1 MVPAMLAAVQHAP
14 LVLVVENESG
24 SGSSLL
30 YSLEAAG
37 YRGQVVDQGQEAL
50 RIVEQMHPDLVLL
63 DLTLPDIS
71 GFEICRRIRMTA
83 APQPVVII
91 VTAKNQET
99 DRVAG
104 FEVGADDFV
113 TKPFSVR
120 ELMLRIQVRLH
131 ARRAPEEPSPAPAT
145 GENQGRVTIGPLEI
159 DSIGHHVYLHGAEIS
174 VSAQEMRL
182 LSFLANTP
190 GKMHARQELLSE
202 VWGYR
207 PDATSRTLDT
217 HIKRL
222 RDKLGKDAGMI
233 QTVHGVGYRLLPTA
247 SQSSPSVTAGARRR
261 R

>member
-1 MVPAMLAAVQHAP
+1 MLALAQHAP
-14 LVLVVENESG
+14 FVLVVENESG
-24 SGSSLL
+24 AGSSLL

-63 DLTLPDIS
+63 DLSLPDIS

-83 APQPVVII
+83 GPQPVVII

-120 ELMLRIQVRLH
+120 ELMLRIQVRLL
-131 ARRAPEEPSPAPAT
+131 ARRTPEEASASPLEP
-145 GENQGRVTIGPLEI
+145 ENQGHITIGPLEI
-159 DSIGHHVYLHGAEIS
+159 DSVGHHVLLHGRELNI
-174 VSAQEMRL
+174 SAQEMRL
-182 LSFLANTP
+182 LTFLANTP

-222 RDKLGKDAGMI
+222 RDKLGNDACMI
-233 QTVHGVGYRLLPTA
+233 QTVHGVGYRIIPPA
-247 SQSSPSVTAGARRR
+247 SSPAPSETTGARRR

>member
-1 MVPAMLAAVQHAP
+1 MVACMLASAQPAP
-14 LVLVVENESG
+14 LVLVVEDERG
-24 SGSSLL
+24 SGTSLS

-37 YRGQVVDQGQEAL
+37 YRVQAVGQGQEAL
-50 RIVEQMHPDLVLL
+50 RVVEQLHPDLVLL

-71 GFEICRRIRMTA
+71 GFEICRRIRMATG
-83 APQPVVII
+83 PQPVVII

-120 ELMLRIQVRLH
+120 ELMLRIQIRLQ
-131 ARRAPEEPSPAPAT
+131 ARRAPPLPSSATNPAD
-145 GENQGRVTIGPLEI
+145 GERVTLGPLEI
-159 DSIGHHVYLHGAEIS
+159 DTVGHHVYLHGQELS

-182 LSFLANTP
+182 LSYLANTP
-190 GKMHARQELLSE
+190 GKMHSRRELLCQ

-207 PDATSRTLDT
+207 ADATSRTLDT

-222 RDKLGKDAGMI
+222 RDKLGAEAGMI
-233 QTVHGVGYRLLPTA
+233 QTIHGVGYRLA
-247 SQSSPSVTAGARRR
+247 APSTQLRPPRSAGALRRR
-261 R
+261 

>member
-1 MVPAMLAAVQHAP
+1 MLAVDQQAP

-24 SGSSLL
+24 SGTSLL

-37 YRGQVVDQGQEAL
+37 YRGKVVDQGQEAL
-50 RIVEQMHPDLVLL
+50 RMVEQMHPDLVLL
-63 DLTLPDIS
+63 DLALPDIS
-71 GFEICRRIRMTA
+71 GFEICRRIRMA
-83 APQPVVII
+83 DGPQPVVII

-120 ELMLRIQVRLH
+120 ELMLRIQVRLQ
-131 ARRAPEEPSPAPAT
+131 ARRGSEKISSKPPKPES
-145 GENQGRVTIGPLEI
+145 QGHMTMGPLEI
-159 DSIGHHVYLHGAEIS
+159 DTVGHHVYLHGRELN

-182 LSFLANTP
+182 LTFLARTP

-233 QTVHGVGYRLLPTA
+233 QTLHGVGYRLIIPDPA
-247 SQSSPSVTAGARRR
+247 SATPASGRRR
-261 R
+261 RR

>member
-1 MVPAMLAAVQHAP
+1 MVTAMLALAQHAP
-14 LVLVVENESG
+14 LVLLVENESG
-24 SGSSLL
+24 SGASLL

-63 DLTLPDIS
+63 DLALPDIS

-83 APQPVVII
+83 SPQPVVII

-120 ELMLRIQVRLH
+120 ELMLRIQVRLQ
-131 ARRAPEEPSPAPAT
+131 ARRSSEDPRSPVPSP
-145 GENQGRVTIGPLEI
+145 ESQGRITIGPLEI
-159 DSIGHHVYLHGAEIS
+159 DSAGHHVYLHGRELN

-182 LSFLANTP
+182 LTFLAQIP

-222 RDKLGKDAGMI
+222 RDKLGNDASMI
-233 QTVHGVGYRLLPTA
+233 QTVHGVGYRLIPPVSAPANSAA
-247 SQSSPSVTAGARRR
+247 SATRRR

>member
-1 MVPAMLAAVQHAP
+1 MVPGMLAVAQEAP

-24 SGSSLL
+24 SGTSLL

-37 YRGQVVDQGQEAL
+37 YRGKLVGEGQEAL
-50 RIVEQMHPDLVLL
+50 RMVEQMHPDLVLL
-63 DLTLPDIS
+63 DLALPDIS
-71 GFEICRRIRMTA
+71 GFEICRRIRMTSS
-83 APQPVVII
+83 PQPVVII

-120 ELMLRIQVRLH
+120 ELMLRIQVRLQG
-131 ARRAPEEPSPAPAT
+131 RRSHEEPAASPANPES
-145 GENQGRVTIGPLEI
+145 GGRIVIGPLEI
-159 DSIGHHVYLHGAEIS
+159 DGVGHHVFLHDRELN

-182 LSFLANTP
+182 LTFLAQTP

-222 RDKLGKDAGMI
+222 RDKLGNDACMI
-233 QTVHGVGYRLLPTA
+233 QTVHGVGYRMIPPV
-247 SQSSPSVTAGARRR
+247 SSPTPSMGTQRRR
-261 R
+261 

>member
-1 MVPAMLAAVQHAP
+1 MLALAQHAP

-24 SGSSLL
+24 SGASLL

-63 DLTLPDIS
+63 DLALPDIS
-71 GFEICRRIRMTA
+71 GFEICRRIRMA
-83 APQPVVII
+83 AGPQPVVII

-120 ELMLRIQVRLH
+120 ELMLRIQVRLQ
-131 ARRAPEEPSPAPAT
+131 ARRTAEEPSSTPSQPE
-145 GENQGRVTIGPLEI
+145 GLGRTTIGPLEI
-159 DSIGHHVYLHGAEIS
+159 DSVGHHVFLRGRELN

-182 LSFLANTP
+182 LSFLAHTP

-222 RDKLGKDAGMI
+222 RDKLGSDASMI
-233 QTVHGVGYRLLPTA
+233 QTLHGVGYRLIPPG
-247 SQSSPSVTAGARRR
+247 SSPAPSAAPATRRR

>member
-1 MVPAMLAAVQHAP
+1 MVPWMLALAQNAP
-14 LVLVVENESG
+14 FVLVVENESG
-24 SGSSLL
+24 AGSSLL

-37 YRGQVVDQGQEAL
+37 YHGQVVDQGQEAL

-63 DLTLPDIS
+63 DLALPDIS

-91 VTAKNQET
+91 LTAKNQET

-131 ARRAPEEPSPAPAT
+131 ARRAPDEPSSPPT
-145 GENQGRVTIGPLEI
+145 RPEDQGRITIGPLEI
-159 DSIGHHVYLHGAEIS
+159 DSVGHHVHLRGVELT

-182 LSFLANTP
+182 LTFLAGTP
-190 GKMHARQELLSE
+190 GKMHARRELLSE

-217 HIKRL
+217 HVKRL
-222 RDKLGKDAGMI
+222 RDKLGNDACMI
-233 QTVHGVGYRLLPTA
+233 QTVHGVGYRLIPPVSTPA
-247 SQSSPSVTAGARRR
+247 SPASARRR

>member
-1 MVPAMLAAVQHAP
+1 MVPWMLALAQNAP

-24 SGSSLL
+24 SGTSLL

-37 YRGQVVDQGQEAL
+37 YRAQVIDQGQEAL

-63 DLTLPDIS
+63 DLALPDIS
-71 GFEICRRIRMTA
+71 GFEICRRIRMTTG
-83 APQPVVII
+83 PQPVVII

-120 ELMLRIQVRLH
+120 ELMLRIQVRLQ
-131 ARRAPEEPSPAPAT
+131 ARRSPEGNSPPPNKSEDH
-145 GENQGRVTIGPLEI
+145 GCITIGPLEI
-159 DSIGHHVYLHGAEIS
+159 DGVGHHVFLNGRELG

-182 LSFLANTP
+182 LTFLASTP
-190 GKMHARQELLSE
+190 GRMHSRQELLSE

-217 HIKRL
+217 HVKRL
-222 RDKLGKDAGMI
+222 RDKLGNHACMI
-233 QTVHGVGYRLLPTA
+233 QTVHGVGYRLIPPTSLVSA
-247 SQSSPSVTAGARRR
+247 SITTGTRRR

>member
-1 MVPAMLAAVQHAP
+1 MVPWMLALAQHAP
-14 LVLVVENESG
+14 LVLVVESESG

-50 RIVEQMHPDLVLL
+50 RLVEQMHPDLVLL
-63 DLTLPDIS
+63 DLALPDIS
-71 GFEICRRIRMTA
+71 GFEICRRIRMTDG
-83 APQPVVII
+83 PQPVVII

-120 ELMLRIQVRLH
+120 ELMLRIQVRMQ
-131 ARRAPEEPSPAPAT
+131 ARRASEEPSAPAKP
-145 GENQGRVTIGPLEI
+145 VKDDHIIIGPLEI
-159 DSIGHHVYLHGAEIS
+159 DCLGHHVFLHGRELN

-182 LSFLANTP
+182 LSFLASTP

-222 RDKLGKDAGMI
+222 RDKLGNDAAMI
-233 QTVHGVGYRLLPTA
+233 QTVHGVGYRLIPPT
-247 SQSSPSVTAGARRR
+247 SSSVTPVASGTRRR